1 MTRTVFLNLFYGL
14 LYHLTKKQPP
24 LSASQI
30 MGAVL
35 IVFLRGYYINIDPKG
50 QCELIFHESL
60 EFNLVNSIISKYVL
74 GMHF

>member
-35 IVFLRGYYINIDPKG
+35 IVFLRGYYVIIDP
-50 QCELIFHESL
+50 
-60 EFNLVNSIISKYVL
+60 V
-74 GMHF
+74 

>member
-1 MTRTVFLNLFYGL
+1 MSV
-14 LYHLTKKQPP
+14 
-24 LSASQI
+24 
-30 MGAVL
+30 
-35 IVFLRGYYINIDPKG
+35 IDPKG